1 MSILIPLSIYRGIDA
16 TKENTVNLVR
26 FYPSRKTQQYAV
38 DARKHGLKVKKFST
52 REEALNYAAEISENF
67 TMHTSG
73 KAGKTLRKIFDC
85 GQHQPDKNCCYKKVR
100 RDSIKTGE
108 LREHSF
114 ENSMRDMNFFL
125 NIKIDGKKVGDM
137 TALEFYSNPAQVYE
151 WIVPATQKTES

>member
-1 MSILIPLSIYRGIDA
+1 ML

-85 GQHQPDKNCCYKKVR
+85 GQHQPDKNCCYKKSDV
-100 RDSIKTGE
+100 
-108 LREHSF
+108 
-114 ENSMRDMNFFL
+114 
-125 NIKIDGKKVGDM
+125 
-137 TALEFYSNPAQVYE
+137 TASDRGTPGA
-151 WIVPATQKTES
+151 

>member
-1 MSILIPLSIYRGIDA
+1 ML

-100 RDSIKTGE
+100 RDSIKTG
-108 LREHSF
+108 
-114 ENSMRDMNFFL
+114 NS
-125 NIKIDGKKVGDM
+125 G
-137 TALEFYSNPAQVYE
+137 S
-151 WIVPATQKTES
+151 IVSRTRCAI